1 MSEWIHDTVDQL
13 GQAAEA
19 YEAEAEGL
27 PGTGKKKGKASA
39 RTAELMGYIDAH
51 NFHVTQLENLLRA
64 LDNDQVSPE
73 EIEEGGVKDALEYFI
88 SDHADPD
95 FMDDE
100 ELYASFDMQVKEGVK
115 LIEKSLSEKKEEQVS
130 AVCRPR
136 APRARCRALL
146 PPLALLPAVRLTVA
160 PLLGRR
166 RRRRR
171 TKRRRPPPRPRRRSG
186 RRRRPRRKPP
196 R

>member
-1 MSEWIHDTVDQL
+1 MYNNKNKTKKEKHEKK
-13 GQAAEA
+13 GQHGKK
-19 YEAEAEGL
+19 GL
-27 PGTGKKKGKASA
+27 QGKKKGKASA

-51 NFHVTQLENLLRA
+51 KFHVTQLENLLRA

-130 AVCRPR
+130 AVRRPR

-146 PPLALLPAVRLTVA
+146 PPLPLLPAVA
-160 PLLGRR
+160 D
-166 RRRRR
+166 
-171 TKRRRPPPRPRRRSG
+171 
-186 RRRRPRRKPP
+186 
-196 R
+196 